1 MIKTKI
7 LIAAALAAQIASSA
21 VCAAEAGNVSIS
33 ADIKSDM
40 CLISESKYCE
50 SILLPAGTIKF
61 HISVTNG
68 GDAQRRFIPYIA
80 EYDSSGKL
88 TSLKQETEISV
99 NGRSVYDKDIT
110 CTFS

>member
-68 GDAQRRFIPYIA
+68 
-80 EYDSSGKL
+80 
-88 TSLKQETEISV
+88 
-99 NGRSVYDKDIT
+99 
-110 CTFS
+110 